1 MAKRKQH
8 REKKGSGS
16 PRAPVSP
23 PPVSRGSAA
32 GRGAAYDS
40 FREGQARRDRDR
52 SKSGRDI
59 GEIPA
64 VVNRKRREDCR
75 HNFRL
80 YCETYHSATFCLAW
94 SPDHLKV
101 IAAVEGAVLR
111 GELVV
116 YAMPRGSGKTSLE
129 EVAAEWAMNFGHRSF
144 VAIIGSTEDH
154 AAGMLDSIKTEYE
167 TNDLL
172 LEDFPEIV
180 HPIAKLE
187 RINNRA
193 RGQTY
198 RGKPTHITWKDR
210 EIRLPTIPG
219 SPASGGIIRV
229 AGITGAVRG
238 MKAKRPGDGQT
249 IRPSLVL
256 IDDPQTDDSARS
268 PKQVADRERVLKG
281 AILGLAGPNVRIA
294 GLATVTVVA
303 PDDLAERLLDRKRH
317 PAWQG
322 QRMKLVYAWPTRVE
336 LWEQYAELRRKGQ
349 RDGTGTGDADAFYLA
364 NREAMDE
371 GAEVAWPERKHDDE
385 RSAIQHAWNIR
396 IDRGESAFHAE
407 YQNEPIPETQI
418 EASDMSAPEISEKTN
433 GKKRGAIPLGCQ
445 RLTMFTDCQGEA
457 LYWMVCAWEENFT
470 GYVVDYGCF
479 PDQRRS
485 YFTLREITKRLSDV
499 TKAKSAEGRLMEGL
513 RMLHDEQLRREWTR
527 EDGSVMNIER
537 AIVDAGYL
545 PDAVFQFC
553 HESGRSG
560 VVMPSRGYG
569 VKASQTPFSMY
580 SKKPGDMVGHY
591 WRVPTTAR
599 KRIIRHVEM
608 DVNYWKS
615 FVHARLAVPRGDAG
629 CLSLFGDRPEF
640 HRMLA
645 DHLTAE
651 VRVTNTAKGRT
662 VDEWKERPGKPDNHW
677 FDCLVG
683 CAVGA
688 SMLGSKL
695 SGGQGYSPKARKP
708 VRWSDRIRQRKGG

>member
-1 MAKRKQH
+1 LKRTTGRPSASPPGDDESRRQTSGGYESH
-8 REKKGSGS
+8 RE
-16 PRAPVSP
+16 
-23 PPVSRGSAA
+23 SAA
-32 GRGAAYDS
+32 RRS
-40 FREGQARRDRDR
+40 RER
-52 SKSGRDI
+52 STSGRDI
-59 GEIPA
+59 GDIPPPA
-64 VVNRKRREDCR
+64 NKKRRESCR
-75 HNFRL
+75 LNFRL
-80 YCETYHSATFCLAW
+80 YCETYHAATFSLAW

-101 IAAVEGAVLR
+101 IAAVEAAVLR

-116 YAMPRGSGKTSLE
+116 YAMPRGSGKTSLVE
-129 EVAAEWAMNFGHRSF
+129 AAAELAMNYGHRAF
-144 VAIIGSTEDH
+144 IAIIGSTEDH
-154 AAGMLDSIKTEYE
+154 AAAMLESIRIEYE

-172 LEDFPEIV
+172 LADFPEVVLPIV
-180 HPIAKLE
+180 KLD
-187 RINNRA
+187 RISHRA

-219 SPASGGIIRV
+219 STASGAIIRV

-322 QRMKLVYAWPTRVE
+322 QRMKLVYAWPSDVA

-349 RDGTGTGDADAFYLA
+349 RDGAGTDDADAFYRK
-364 NREAMDE
+364 NQTAMDE
-371 GAEVAWPERKHDDE
+371 GAVVAWPERKHDDE
-385 RSAIQHAWNIR
+385 LSAIQHAWNIR
-396 IDRGESAFHAE
+396 IDRGESAFAAE
-407 YQNEPIPETQI
+407 YQNEPIPEVAVEVNVMTSPQI
-418 EASDMSAPEISEKTN
+418 AEKVN
-433 GKKRGAIPLGCQ
+433 GKGRGVIPLGCT

-479 PDQRRS
+479 PDQRRM
-485 YFTLREITKRLSDV
+485 YFTLREITKKLSDV
-499 TKAKSAEGRLMEGL
+499 TQAKSPEGRLMEGL
-513 RMLHDEQLRREWTR
+513 RMLHNEQLARQWNR
-527 EDGSVMNIER
+527 EDGSVMSIER

-553 HESGRSG
+553 HESGFRG
-560 VVMPSRGYG
+560 IVMPSRGYG

-580 SKKPGDMVGHY
+580 TKKPGDLVGHY
-591 WRVPTTAR
+591 WRVPTTAK

-629 CLSLFGDRPEF
+629 CLSLFGDKPEF

-645 DHLTAE
+645 DQLTAE
-651 VRVTNTAKGRT
+651 TRVTNTAKGRT
-662 VDEWKERPGKPDNHW
+662 VDEWKDRPGKPDNHLL
-677 FDCLVG
+677 DCVVG

-688 SMLGSKL
+688 SMLGASL
-695 SGGQGYSPKARKP
+695 SGAQGFAAARRRR
-708 VRWSDRIRQRKGG
+708 VSFAEMQRQRRAGA

>member
-1 MAKRKQH
+1 VTLFG
-8 REKKGSGS
+8 GSGS
-16 PRAPVSP
+16 A
-23 PPVSRGSAA
+23 
-32 GRGAAYDS
+32 
-40 FREGQARRDRDR
+40 DRDKPAKR
-52 SKSGRDI
+52 HNSRRAREAARDKDASKAGRDI
-59 GEIPA
+59 GEMPPI
-64 VVNRKRREDCR
+64 VNAERRESCR
-75 HNFRL
+75 QNFRL
-80 YCETYHSATFCLAW
+80 YCETYHAATFSLAW
-94 SPDHLKV
+94 SEDHLKV
-101 IAAVEGAVLR
+101 IADVESAVLH
-111 GELVV
+111 GELFAC
-116 YAMPRGSGKTSLE
+116 AMPRGSGKTSLVE
-129 EVAAEWAMNFGHRSF
+129 AAAEWALNYGHRPF

-154 AAGMLDSIKTEYE
+154 AAGMLDSIKTEFE
-167 TNDLL
+167 TNELL
-172 LEDFPEIV
+172 LGDFPEIV
-180 HPIAKLE
+180 FPIAKLE

-219 SPASGGIIRV
+219 SAAAGGIMKV

-238 MKAKRPGDGQT
+238 MKTKSPGSGQT

-294 GLATVTVVA
+294 GLATVTVVS

-322 QRMKLVYAWPTRVE
+322 RRMKLVYTWPGRVE

-349 RDGTGTGDADAFYLA
+349 RDGTGTGAADDFYRK
-364 NREAMDE
+364 NRAAMDE
-371 GAEVAWPERKHDDE
+371 GAVVAWPERKHDDE
-385 RSAIQHAWNIR
+385 LSAIQHAWNIR
-396 IDRGESAFHAE
+396 IDRGEGAFAAE
-407 YQNEPIPETQI
+407 YQNEPIPEVDVEVADMTAVQI
-418 EASDMSAPEISEKTN
+418 AEKTN
-433 GKKRGAIPLGCQ
+433 GKKRGVIPLGCT

-457 LYWMVCAWEENFT
+457 LYWMVCAWEENFS
-470 GYVVDYGCF
+470 GHVIEYGCF
-479 PDQRRS
+479 PDQRRL
-485 YFTLREITKRLSDV
+485 YFTLREITKKLSDV

-513 RMLHDEQLRREWTR
+513 RLLHAEQFAREWKR

-545 PDAVFQFC
+545 PDAVYQFC
-553 HESGRSG
+553 HESGLHG
-560 VVMPSRGYG
+560 IVMPSRGYG

-591 WRVPTTAR
+591 WRVPTTAK
-599 KRIIRHVEM
+599 KRIIRCVEM

-615 FVHARLAVPRGDAG
+615 FVHSRLAVPRGDAG
-629 CLSLFGDRPEF
+629 CLSLFGDKPEF

-645 DHLTAE
+645 DQLTAE
-651 VRVTNTAKGRT
+651 SRVTNTAKGRT

-677 FDCLVG
+677 FDCLTGNCV
-683 CAVGA
+683 AA
-688 SMLGSKL
+688 SMLGVRLAGAEGFRGVKRKRVSFAEL
-695 SGGQGYSPKARKP
+695 QARK
-708 VRWSDRIRQRKGG
+708 RGGAA

>member
-1 MAKRKQH
+1 VPPSGDDERRRQTPGGYESH
-8 REKKGSGS
+8 RE
-16 PRAPVSP
+16 
-23 PPVSRGSAA
+23 SAA
-32 GRGAAYDS
+32 RRS
-40 FREGQARRDRDR
+40 RER
-52 SKSGRDI
+52 STSGRDI
-59 GEIPA
+59 GDIPPPA
-64 VVNRKRREDCR
+64 NPKRRESCR
-75 HNFRL
+75 LNFRL
-80 YCETYHSATFCLAW
+80 YCETYHAATFSLAW

-101 IAAVEGAVLR
+101 IAAVEAAVLR

-116 YAMPRGSGKTSLE
+116 YAMPRGSGKTSLVE
-129 EVAAEWAMNFGHRSF
+129 AAAEWAMNYGHRAF
-144 VAIIGSTEDH
+144 IAIIGSTEDH
-154 AAGMLDSIKTEYE
+154 AAAMLESIRIEYE

-172 LEDFPEIV
+172 LEDFPEVVLPIV
-180 HPIAKLE
+180 KLD
-187 RINNRA
+187 RISHRA

-219 SPASGGIIRV
+219 SKASGAIIRV

-294 GLATVTVVA
+294 GLATVTVVS

-322 QRMKLVYAWPTRVE
+322 QRMKIVYAWPTNVE

-349 RDGTGTGDADAFYLA
+349 RDGTGTGVADAFYRK
-364 NREAMDE
+364 NRAAMDE

-385 RSAIQHAWNIR
+385 LSAIQHAWNIR
-396 IDRGESAFHAE
+396 IDRGESAFAAE
-407 YQNEPIPETQI
+407 YQNEPIPEVAVEVNVMTSPQI
-418 EASDMSAPEISEKTN
+418 AEKVN
-433 GKKRGAIPLGCQ
+433 SKGRGVIPLGCT

-479 PDQRRS
+479 PDQKRM
-485 YFTLREITKRLSDV
+485 YFTLREITKKLSDV
-499 TKAKSAEGRLMEGL
+499 TQAKSPEGRLMEGL
-513 RMLHDEQLRREWTR
+513 RMLHNEQLARQWRR
-527 EDGSVMNIER
+527 EDGSVMSIER

-553 HESGRSG
+553 HESGFRG
-560 VVMPSRGYG
+560 IVMPSRGYG
-569 VKASQTPFSMY
+569 VKASQRPFSMY
-580 SKKPGDMVGHY
+580 TKKPGDLMGHY
-591 WRVPTTAR
+591 WRVPTTAK

-629 CLSLFGDRPEF
+629 CLSLFGDKPEF

-651 VRVTNTAKGRT
+651 TRVTNTAKGRT
-662 VDEWKERPGKPDNHW
+662 VDEWNERPGKPDNHW
-677 FDCLVG
+677 FDGLVG

-688 SMLGSKL
+688 SMLGATL
-695 SGGQGYSPKARKP
+695 DGSGGFRPAKKKRVSFADMQ
-708 VRWSDRIRQRKGG
+708 RQRRSAG

>member
-1 MAKRKQH
+1 M
-8 REKKGSGS
+8 
-16 PRAPVSP
+16 
-23 PPVSRGSAA
+23 
-32 GRGAAYDS
+32 
-40 FREGQARRDRDR
+40 ARRSRDR
-52 SKSGRDI
+52 AKAGRDI
-59 GEIPA
+59 GEIPP
-64 VVNRKRREDCR
+64 VVNPKRRESCR
-75 HNFRL
+75 HDFRL
-80 YCETYHSATFCLAW
+80 YCETYHAATFCLAW
-94 SPDHLKV
+94 SPDHLKA

-111 GELVV
+111 GELFV
-116 YAMPRGSGKTSLE
+116 YAMPRGSGKTSLME
-129 EVAAEWAMNFGHRSF
+129 AAAEWALNYGHRAF

-167 TNDLL
+167 TNELL
-172 LEDFPEIV
+172 LEDFPEIAF
-180 HPIAKLE
+180 PIVKLD
-187 RINNRA
+187 RINHRA
-193 RGQTY
+193 RGQTFH
-198 RGKPTHITWKDR
+198 GKPTHIVWKDR
-210 EIRLPTIPG
+210 VIQLPTVPG
-219 SPASGGIIRV
+219 SAASGGIIKV

-238 MKAKRPGDGQT
+238 MKAKRPGDGKT

-294 GLATVTVVA
+294 GLATVTVVS

-322 QRMKLVYAWPTRVE
+322 QRMKLVYQWPAAVE

-349 RDGTGTGDADAFYLA
+349 RDGSGTGEADALYQK
-364 NREAMDE
+364 NREAMDV
-371 GAEVAWPERKHDDE
+371 GAVVAWPERKHDDE
-385 RSAIQHAWNIR
+385 LSAIQHAWNIR
-396 IDRGESAFHAE
+396 IDRGEGAFAAE
-407 YQNEPIPETQI
+407 YQNEPIPEVDVEITDMPASQI
-418 EASDMSAPEISEKTN
+418 AEKTN
-433 GKKRGAIPLGCQ
+433 GKRRGVIPLGCT

-457 LYWMVCAWEENFT
+457 LYWMVCAWEENFS
-470 GYVVDYGCF
+470 GYVIDYGCF
-479 PDQRRS
+479 PDQRRM

-513 RMLHDEQLRREWTR
+513 RMLHTEQFAREWKR
-527 EDGSVMNIER
+527 EDGSVMSIER

-553 HESGRSG
+553 HESGLHG
-560 VVMPSRGYG
+560 IVMPSRGYG

-580 SKKPGDMVGHY
+580 AKKPGDLVGHY
-591 WRVPTTAR
+591 WRVPTTAK

-615 FVHARLAVPRGDAG
+615 FMHSRLAVPRGDAG
-629 CLSLFGDRPEF
+629 CLSLFGDKPEW

-651 VRVTNTAKGRT
+651 TRVTNTAKGRT

-677 FDCLVG
+677 FDTLVG

-688 SMLGSKL
+688 SMLGVRL
-695 SGGQGYSPKARKP
+695 SGAEGFRGFRKKRVSFAELQAKKRGQQH
-708 VRWSDRIRQRKGG
+708 D

>member
-1 MAKRKQH
+1 M
-8 REKKGSGS
+8 
-16 PRAPVSP
+16 
-23 PPVSRGSAA
+23 
-32 GRGAAYDS
+32 
-40 FREGQARRDRDR
+40 ARRSRER
-52 SKSGRDI
+52 SKAGRDI
-59 GEIPA
+59 GDIPPP
-64 VVNRKRREDCR
+64 VNPKRREACR
-75 HNFRL
+75 FDFRL
-80 YCETYHSATFCLAW
+80 YCETYHSATFSLAW
-94 SPDHLKV
+94 SPDHLRV

-111 GELVV
+111 GELFV
-116 YAMPRGSGKTSLE
+116 YAMPRGSGKTSLVE
-129 EVAAEWAMNFGHRSF
+129 AAAEWALNYGHRAF
-144 VAIIGSTEDH
+144 IAIIGSTEDH
-154 AAGMLDSIKTEYE
+154 AAAMLESIRIEYE

-172 LEDFPEIV
+172 LEDFPEV
-180 HPIAKLE
+180 VFPIAKLD
-187 RINNRA
+187 RISHRA

-219 SPASGGIIRV
+219 SKASGAIIRV

-294 GLATVTVVA
+294 GLATVTVVS

-322 QRMKLVYAWPTRVE
+322 QRMSLVYAWPTAAE

-349 RDGTGTGDADAFYLA
+349 REGTGTAAADGFYRA
-364 NREAMDE
+364 NREAMDA
-371 GAEVAWPERKHDDE
+371 GAQVAWPERKHDDE
-385 RSAIQHAWNIR
+385 LSAIQHAWNIR
-396 IDRGESAFHAE
+396 IDRGEAAFAAE
-407 YQNEPIPETQI
+407 YQNEPIPETAVEVNDMTAPQI
-418 EASDMSAPEISEKTN
+418 AEKIN
-433 GKKRGAIPLGCQ
+433 GKKRGIIPLGCQ

-457 LYWMVCAWEENFT
+457 LYWAVCAWEENFT

-479 PDQRRS
+479 PDQQRP
-485 YFTLREITKRLSDV
+485 YFTLREIAKRLSDV
-499 TKAKSAEGRLMEGL
+499 TKAKSAEGRLIEGL
-513 RMLHDEQLRREWTR
+513 RLLHDKLFAVQWKR
-527 EDGSVMNIER
+527 EDGSVMSIER

-553 HESGRSG
+553 HESGRHG
-560 VVMPSRGYG
+560 IVMPSRGYG
-569 VKASQTPFSMY
+569 VKAAQTPFSMY

-591 WRVPTTAR
+591 WRVPTTAK
-599 KRIIRHVEM
+599 KRIIRHVEA

-615 FVHARLAVPRGDAG
+615 FIHARLAVPRGDAG
-629 CLSLFGDRPEF
+629 SLSLFGDRPEL
-640 HRMLA
+640 HRMIA

-651 VRVTNTAKGRT
+651 NRVTNTAKGRT
-662 VDEWKERPGKPDNHW
+662 VDEWKERPGRPDNHW
-677 FDCLVG
+677 LDCLVG

-688 SMLGSKL
+688 SMLGVKL
-695 SGGQGYSPKARKP
+695 SGAEGYFAKRKKR
-708 VRWSDRIRQRKGG
+708 VSFAELQRQRRGGQ

>member
-1 MAKRKQH
+1 MPAFRHKVAHPSQMAKKPSTAAPNSPARTRH
-8 REKKGSGS
+8 ERERLR
-16 PRAPVSP
+16 RAEF
-23 PPVSRGSAA
+23 SRTSSA
-32 GRGAAYDS
+32 
-40 FREGQARRDRDR
+40 
-52 SKSGRDI
+52 SGRDI
-59 GEIPA
+59 GELPPVA
-64 VVNRKRREDCR
+64 TPKRRESCR
-75 HNFRL
+75 RNFRL
-80 YCETYHSATFCLAW
+80 YCETYHAATFNLAW

-101 IAAVEGAVLR
+101 IEAVEGAVLN
-111 GELVV
+111 GELFA
-116 YAMPRGSGKTSLE
+116 YAMPRGSGKTSLCE
-129 EVAAEWAMNFGHRSF
+129 AAAEWALNYGHRAF

-167 TNDLL
+167 TNELL
-172 LEDFPEIV
+172 LEDFPEV
-180 HPIAKLE
+180 VFPIAKLD

-193 RGQTY
+193 RGQTF

-219 SPASGGIIRV
+219 SAAAGGIIKV

-238 MKAKRPGDGQT
+238 MKSKRPGDGQA

-294 GLATVTVVA
+294 GLATVTVVS

-322 QRMKLVYAWPTRVE
+322 QRMKLVYTWPGRVE

-349 RDGTGTGDADAFYLA
+349 RDGTGTGAADDFYRKNQA
-364 NREAMDE
+364 AMDE
-371 GAEVAWPERKHDDE
+371 GAVVAWPERKHDDE
-385 RSAIQHAWNIR
+385 LTAIQHAWNIR
-396 IDRGESAFHAE
+396 IDRGEGAFAAE
-407 YQNEPIPETQI
+407 YQNEPIPEVAVEQNDMTAAQI
-418 EASDMSAPEISEKTN
+418 TEKRN
-433 GKKRGAIPLGCQ
+433 GKPRGLIPLGCT

-457 LYWMVCAWEENFT
+457 LYWMVVAWEDNFS
-470 GYVVDYGCF
+470 GSIVDYGCF
-479 PDQRRS
+479 PDQRRL
-485 YFTLREITKRLSDV
+485 YFTLREITKKLSDV
-499 TKAKSAEGRLMEGL
+499 TAAKSPEGRLMEGL
-513 RMLHDEQLRREWTR
+513 RMLHAEQLAREWKR
-527 EDGSVMNIER
+527 EDGSAMSIER

-553 HESGRSG
+553 HESEHRGI
-560 VVMPSRGYG
+560 VMPSRGYG
-569 VKASQTPFSMY
+569 VKASQTPFAMY

-591 WRVPTTAR
+591 WRVPTTAK

-629 CLSLFGDRPEF
+629 SLTIFGDKPEF

-645 DHLTAE
+645 DQLTAE
-651 VRVTNTAKGRT
+651 TRVTNTAKGRT

-677 FDCLVG
+677 FDCVVG

-688 SMLGSKL
+688 SMLGVRL
-695 SGGQGYSPKARKP
+695 SGAEGFRLPKKRRVSFAEMQAQKR
-708 VRWSDRIRQRKGG
+708 GGAA